1 MPGSRIN
8 LVPVLT
14 ALVVCCLYGCQSDS
28 MSRMVRNPF
37 RSSEPEPTVA
47 EAPVRREQEIIDLR
61 PEEYIASVYNGGAP
75 NRVAEA
81 TDSRPGYRSPQSGRQ
96 VETVQSKPVPGTIRQ
111 LAAEVPE
118 EVPGDPFSGLNWE
131 PEFDP
136 EIGPELLQDER
147 LQEFKRLQTEAGKLK
162 TEQWETAPAP
172 LTPAPAPPAATQPPP
187 VQASPVPPSPVQAS
201 PVPPTKAPAVPV
213 MPTPRR
219 SGAYKYYDVPLT
231 PSAPDNINLQ
241 RSGDYLTLVA
251 RDAPLNAVLQMIAQ
265 QHGLN
270 LVLSDD
276 VEEKVTV
283 SLNDVP
289 LSDALDTILAA
300 SNCTWVQQRNIIIV
314 SRISKESL
322 SGPQMQGR
330 QVRVFTLNFVSAEE
344 VEKVVTGLLSPI
356 GKIFSHQTSP
366 TDGRRSR
373 EQIIVEDLPEYLHRV
388 EEYVARI
395 DVAPRQVLIEAHILQ
410 VDLDQSNRHG
420 VNLSYVTSL
429 AGAQFTIDSTGFAN
443 PAGSPAMVLNID
455 GSKLDN
461 VIEVIKDTTD
471 AKTLASPKVLVLN
484 GQEAKIQ
491 IGSQLGYI
499 VTTTTETSTLQNV
512 DFMDV
517 GVVLNVTPHI
527 SNNGQ
532 ILMKVKPEVSTGTV
546 NAATGVPDKDTTEVD
561 TTVMLPDGQGI
572 VLGGLIQE
580 LDADR
585 QTKIPYIGD
594 IKYVGRMFGR
604 RTDVKERREIIITL
618 VPRIVPYGDEYRCID
633 QDQFYRA
640 TMPLLE
646 GPLCPVPRPEPDLF
660 DAIDNPRRI
669 RRRNLGPPIVTE
681 PYCPPGSE
689 PVVPHALPPEGGP
702 QIYPYEQSYE

>member
-1 MPGSRIN
+1 MFNSRSRNQIAS
-8 LVPVLT
+8 VLT
-14 ALVVCCLYGCQSDS
+14 ALMVCCLYGCQTDS
-28 MSRMVRNPF
+28 LSRMVRNPF
-37 RSSEPEPTVA
+37 RSNEPEPVIADT
-47 EAPVRREQEIIDLR
+47 PVKREQEIIDLR
-61 PEEYIASVYNGGAP
+61 PEEYIASVYHNGTP
-75 NRVAEA
+75 DRVAEA
-81 TDSRPGYRSPQSGRQ
+81 TISRPVTRSPHTGRQ
-96 VETVQSKPVPGTIRQ
+96 IESVQAMPVPGTIRQ
-111 LAAEVPE
+111 LAAEVPQE
-118 EVPGDPFSGLNWE
+118 QSGDPFSGLNWDAE
-131 PEFDP
+131 LDP
-136 EIGPELLQDER
+136 EIGPELLQDEQ
-147 LQEFKRLQTEAGKLK
+147 LQELQRMQTEAGKLK
-162 TEQWETAPAP
+162 AEQWESAPAP
-172 LTPAPAPPAATQPPP
+172 LAPAPAATQ
-187 VQASPVPPSPVQAS
+187 SSPVQAS
-201 PVPPTKAPAVPV
+201 PVPASPAQAPAVPM

-219 SGAYKYYDVPLT
+219 SSAYKYYDVPLT
-231 PSAPDNINLQ
+231 PNAPDNINLQ
-241 RSGDYLTLVA
+241 RSGDFLTLVA

-276 VEEKVTV
+276 VQEKVTV

-344 VEKVVTGLLSPI
+344 VEKVVTGLLSPV
-356 GKIFSHQTSP
+356 GKIFSHQTSS

-388 EEYVARI
+388 EEYLARI

-410 VDLDQSNRHG
+410 VDLDKSNRHG

-429 AGAQFTIDSTGFAN
+429 AGAQFTIDSQGFAN

-461 VIEVIKDTTD
+461 VIEVIKETTD

-580 LDADR
+580 VDSDR
-585 QTKIPYIGD
+585 QVKIPYLGD

-604 RTDVKERREIIITL
+604 RTAVRERREIIITL

-640 TMPLLE
+640 TLPLLE

-669 RRRNLGPPIVTE
+669 RRRNLGPPVVTE

-689 PVVPHALPPEGGP
+689 SFVPHSLPPDGGP

>member
-1 MPGSRIN
+1 MG
-8 LVPVLT
+8 PVLI
-14 ALVVCCLYGCQSDS
+14 ALVVCCLGGCQTDS
-28 MSRMVRNPF
+28 LSRMVRNPF
-37 RSSEPEPTVA
+37 RSTETEPVVA
-47 EAPVRREQEIIDLR
+47 EAPVKREQEIIDLR
-61 PEEYIASVYNGGAP
+61 PEEYIASVYDNGTPDRLA
-75 NRVAEA
+75 AA
-81 TDSRPGYRSPQSGRQ
+81 SRPAPVSSQRQ
-96 VETVQSKPVPGTIRQ
+96 TARTAETLSSPVPGTIRQ
-111 LAAEVPE
+111 LAGE
-118 EVPGDPFSGLNWE
+118 EPQQEQVDPFTDLNWN
-131 PEFDP
+131 PELDP
-136 EIGPELLQDER
+136 VIGPELSQDR
-147 LQEFKRLQTEAGKLK
+147 EFQVTEPRSSGAAKLK
-162 TEQWETAPAP
+162 TEQWETAPLPLGSAP
-172 LTPAPAPPAATQPPP
+172 TPAAPAAPAP
-187 VQASPVPPSPVQAS
+187 
-201 PVPPTKAPAVPV
+201 
-213 MPTPRR
+213 RR
-219 SGAYKYYDVPLT
+219 GSAYKYYDVPLT
-231 PSAPDNINLQ
+231 PSAPDNINLH
-241 RSGDYLTLVA
+241 RSGDFLTLVA
-251 RDAPLNAVLQMIAQ
+251 REAPLNAVLQMIAQ

-276 VEEKVTV
+276 VQEKVTV
-283 SLNDVP
+283 TLNDVP
-289 LSDALDTILAA
+289 LDDALDTILAA

-330 QVRVFTLNFVSAEE
+330 QVRVITLNFVSAEE
-344 VEKVVTGLLSPI
+344 VEKVVTGLLSPV

-366 TDGRRSR
+366 MDGRRSR
-373 EQIIVEDLPEYLHRV
+373 EQIIVEDLPEYLMRI
-388 EEYVARI
+388 EDYVART

-410 VDLDQSNRHG
+410 VNLDDENRHG

-429 AGAQFTIDSTGFAN
+429 AGAQFSIDSQGFAN

-461 VIEVIKDTTD
+461 VIEIIKDTTD

-580 LDADR
+580 VDSDR

-604 RTDVKERREIIITL
+604 RTAVRERREIIITL
-618 VPRIVPYGDEYRCID
+618 VPRIVPYDDPYRCID

-640 TMPLLE
+640 TTPLLE
-646 GPLCPVPRPEPDLF
+646 GPLIPVPRPEPVLL
-660 DAIDNPRRI
+660 DAMENPRRI
-669 RRRNLGPPIVTE
+669 RRRNLGPPVVTE
-681 PYCPPGSE
+681 PYCPPGEASIA
-689 PVVPHALPPEGGP
+689 PHAMPPISNSQPYSYE
-702 QIYPYEQSYE
+702 QYEPYE